1 MTRTETT
8 GTPFP
13 DIWKFNLS
21 LIVNVIYIKN
31 IRLLNTSVAPSFDKT
46 PNEIWLHWSVKERED
61 ILINR

>member
-31 IRLLNTSVAPSFDKT
+31 IRLSNTSVTPSFDKT
-46 PNEIWLHWSVKERED
+46 PNEI
-61 ILINR
+61 